1 MKLKTKSYYL
11 KQTLLHILLIA
22 GSLLFVVPLFIV
34 ISSSFSSADAIEK
47 FGYSIFPKEW
57 VFDAYKEIFRN
68 PTSLIDAYKV
78 TTIISVIT
86 TVLGVF
92 LMSMAAYPLSRKNFV
107 LKKFST
113 LYIFLP
119 MLFPGGLI
127 PSYIINTQFLNLGNS
142 YLIYILPSLINVWNI
157 IVIRTFFQG
166 LPGEMIESAKIDGAS
181 EFSILFKFIIPLS
194 KPVIAT
200 ISLLMLLS
208 KWNDWNTT
216 LIYIRDN
223 KLYTLQYL
231 LQRILKEAEFL
242 KNTAQN
248 AASLNLGNISVD
260 QMKNVSTEAMRYAMC
275 VIAAGP
281 MLVIF
286 PFFQK
291 YFAKGLTIGSVKG

>member
-1 MKLKTKSYYL
+1 
-11 KQTLLHILLIA
+11 
-22 GSLLFVVPLFIV
+22 
-34 ISSSFSSADAIEK
+34 
-47 FGYSIFPKEW
+47 
-57 VFDAYKEIFRN
+57 
-68 PTSLIDAYKV
+68 
-78 TTIISVIT
+78 
-86 TVLGVF
+86 
-92 LMSMAAYPLSRKNFV
+92 
-107 LKKFST
+107 
-113 LYIFLP
+113 
-119 MLFPGGLI
+119 
-127 PSYIINTQFLNLGNS
+127 
-142 YLIYILPSLINVWNI
+142 
-157 IVIRTFFQG
+157 
-166 LPGEMIESAKIDGAS
+166 MIESAKIDGAS
-181 EFSILFKFIIPLS
+181 EFCILFRFIIPLS

-231 LQRILKEAEFL
+231 LQRILTEAEFL

-248 AASLNLGNISVD
+248 AASLNLGNISIEE
-260 QMKNVSTEAMRYAMC
+260 MTTVSTEAMRYAMC

>member
-1 MKLKTKSYYL
+1 MKTKSYYA
-11 KQTLLHILLIA
+11 KQIILHTFLIA
-22 GSLLFVVPLFIV
+22 VSMLFVVPLIIIV
-34 ISSSFSSADAIEK
+34 SASLSSADAIDK
-47 FGYSIFPKEW
+47 FGYSIFPKEI
-57 VFDAYKEIFRN
+57 VFDAYREIFKN
-68 PTSLIDAYKV
+68 PASLIDAYKV
-78 TTIISVIT
+78 TIVISVIT

-92 LMSMAAYPLSRKNFV
+92 LMCMAAYPLSRKNFV

-113 LYIFLP
+113 IYIFVP
-119 MLFPGGLI
+119 MLFSGGLI
-127 PSYIINTQFLNLGNS
+127 PSYIINTQVFNLGNT
-142 YLIYILPSLINVWNI
+142 YLVYILPALVNVWNI
-157 IVIRTFFQG
+157 VVIRTFFQG
-166 LPGEMIESAKIDGAS
+166 LPGEMLESAKIDGS
-181 EFSILFKFIIPLS
+181 GELRIFLQFVLPLS

-200 ISLLMLLS
+200 VSLLMLLT

-216 LIYIRDN
+216 LIYIRDS

-231 LQRILKEAEFL
+231 LQKILTEAEFL

-248 AASLNLGNISVD
+248 AANINLGNINVEEMSS
-260 QMKNVSTEAMRYAMC
+260 VSTEAMRYAMC

>member
-1 MKLKTKSYYL
+1 MKTKSYYL
-11 KQTLLHILLIA
+11 KQAILHILLIA
-22 GSLLFVVPLFIV
+22 GSMFFVVPLLIV
-34 ISSSFSSADAIEK
+34 ISSSFSSAEAIEK
-47 FGYSIFPKEW
+47 FGYSIFPSEP
-57 VFDAYKEIFRN
+57 VLDAYKQIFRN
-68 PTSLIDAYKV
+68 PSSLIDAYKV
-78 TTIISVIT
+78 TIIISVIT

-92 LMSMAAYPLSRKNFV
+92 IMCMAAYPLSRRNFV

-119 MLFPGGLI
+119 MLFSGGLI
-127 PSYIINTQFLNLGNS
+127 PSYIINTQVYNLGNT
-142 YLIYILPSLINVWNI
+142 YLIYILPSLVNVWNI

-181 EFSILFKFIIPLS
+181 EFCILFRFIIPLS

-231 LQRILKEAEFL
+231 LQRILTEAEFL

-248 AASLNLGNISVD
+248 AASLNLGNISVEE
-260 QMKNVSTEAMRYAMC
+260 MTTVSTEAMRYAMC

>member
-1 MKLKTKSYYL
+1 MKTKSYYL
-11 KQTLLHILLIA
+11 KQTILHILLIA
-22 GSLLFVVPLFIV
+22 GSMLFVVPLLIV

-47 FGYSIFPKEW
+47 FGYSIFPKEF
-57 VFDAYKEIFRN
+57 VLDAYKEVFRN
-68 PTSLIDAYKV
+68 PTSIIDAYKV
-78 TTIISVIT
+78 TAIISVIT
-86 TVLGVF
+86 TLLGVL
-92 LMSMAAYPLSRKNFV
+92 LMCMAAYPLSRRNFV

-113 LYIFLP
+113 YYIFLP
-119 MLFPGGLI
+119 MLFSGGLI
-127 PSYIINTQFLNLGNS
+127 PSYIINTQVFNLANS

-157 IVIRTFFQG
+157 IVIRTFFKG
-166 LPGEMIESAKIDGAS
+166 IPGEMIESAKIDGAN
-181 EFSILFKFIIPLS
+181 EFRILFQFVIPLS

-216 LIYIRDN
+216 LIYIRDS

-231 LQRILKEAEFL
+231 LQRILTEAEFL
-242 KNTAQN
+242 KNTSQN
-248 AASLNLGNISVD
+248 AANLNLGNINVD
-260 QMKNVSTEAMRYAMC
+260 EIKNVSTESMRYAMC

-281 MLVIF
+281 MLVVF